1 MEPQSELLQP
11 DDELFTELFS
21 VLNDDD
27 RKKKVFMKLLKLL
40 LALALFLFRNK
51 NVKSREYSTRSLW
64 IRQLSMHPYPQLL
77 KTNTKL
83 QLLLEN
89 YG

>member
-27 RKKKVFMKLLKLL
+27 RKKKSIHEIVEITTSSCIIFI
-40 LALALFLFRNK
+40 
-51 NVKSREYSTRSLW
+51 S
-64 IRQLSMHPYPQLL
+64 
-77 KTNTKL
+77 
-83 QLLLEN
+83 
-89 YG
+89 